1 MSLVTSALFLA
12 LLSFVLRKA
21 YQWFT
26 RISVAHLPGPKPGST
41 ILGNLSQLA
50 SGQSGE
56 VEFKWQ
62 AQFGDVIRIKGLFG
76 EDRILLSDPKAIQYI
91 IQTSGYN
98 FPKIPERREVARLVS
113 GKGLLWAEGNVHK
126 RQRKIMLPGFSATEA
141 KRYLPAFTSYAIKL
155 CDKWKD
161 MILSADD
168 QSTVLDIPF
177 WASRCT
183 LDAIGEVAFDYE
195 FGSLDDADNALGQA
209 FSNLLFDTC
218 GKLTDAQIFTQNII
232 AYIPARLTEFLGDNL
247 PSKKLLHARETAKL
261 STAVGKD
268 LVAQKMDAHLKGIEK
283 HDILSLLIKA
293 NLSENHSSRLSEE
306 ELLGV
311 MRLVILAGHETT
323 ANTFSWMLHE
333 LSRHPDMQTKLRK
346 EILEMR
352 RTIEARG
359 DSSYTPA
366 DLDSMS
372 YLNAVLKETLRYH
385 SVAVNLVR
393 QAGQDDVLP
402 LSKPIITTSGEV
414 IHELEIPKGI
424 KIMTSVGAYN
434 RNKEIFGQDAH
445 LFNPERWLNAGV
457 NKTSSVGVL
466 GNLLTFSGGVRSC
479 IGWKFAMLELQAFTF
494 ELVGSFEYMP
504 TPESQKIR
512 RESAIVMVPV
522 VEGQVEKGAQLPL
535 RIRVASDEA

>member
-1 MSLVTSALFLA
+1 MSLVTSALFLV

-26 RISVAHLPGPKPGST
+26 RISVAHIPGPKPGST
-41 ILGNLSQLA
+41 ILGKTAFRIFALD
-50 SGQSGE
+50 
-56 VEFKWQ
+56 
-62 AQFGDVIRIKGLFG
+62 FGITMGLIRKL
-76 EDRILLSDPKAIQYI
+76 EPARIRAVRR
-91 IQTSGYN
+91 
-98 FPKIPERREVARLVS
+98 ERREVARLVS
-113 GKGLLWAEGNVHK
+113 GKGLLWAEGDVHK

-161 MILSADD
+161 MIFSADD
-168 QSTVLDIPF
+168 QSTVVDIPF

-195 FGSLDDADNALGQA
+195 FGSLDDADNTLGQA

-232 AYIPARLTEFLGDNL
+232 AYIPTRLTEFLGDNL

-293 NLSENHSSRLSEE
+293 NLSENQSSRLSEE

-372 YLNAVLKETLRYH
+372 YLNAVLK
-385 SVAVNLVR
+385 VR
-393 QAGQDDVLP
+393 
-402 LSKPIITTSGEV
+402 TSYISDFIDIDG
-414 IHELEIPKGI
+414 
-424 KIMTSVGAYN
+424 
-434 RNKEIFGQDAH
+434 FGT
-445 LFNPERWLNAGV
+445 GV
-457 NKTSSVGVL
+457 
-466 GNLLTFSGGVRSC
+466 
-479 IGWKFAMLELQAFTF
+479 
-494 ELVGSFEYMP
+494 
-504 TPESQKIR
+504 
-512 RESAIVMVPV
+512 
-522 VEGQVEKGAQLPL
+522 
-535 RIRVASDEA
+535 